1 MTDYCRIGQH
11 INGLSDQC
19 AKSGQRYNQNGA
31 VMWGSAK
38 QSDSLFEA
46 YLPYTA
52 GKVDEIKILRLTSDK
67 SYRLRCV
74 QGECQY

>member
-11 INGLSDQC
+11 INGLSDQRP
-19 AKSGQRYNQNGA
+19 KGRQRYNQNGA

-52 GKVDEIKILRLTSDK
+52 GKVDQIKILSLTSDK

-74 QGECQY
+74 